1 MSAPPEKT
9 KAAGLDTR
17 AAFENTQSQ
26 NHSMSAPSDIT
37 TFAKSFGEPPR
48 GLFKQLKRDGF
59 LQADAIAFQ
68 CWIDRGY
75 FIVVER
81 LPVIAENGA
90 SFARFQT
97 LITAAG
103 RDFLRKRYSNGGG

>member
-1 MSAPPEKT
+1 MATKT
-9 KAAGLDTR
+9 KAPGATE
-17 AAFENTQSQ
+17 AQENTQHQ
-26 NHSMSAPSDIT
+26 NHSMLAPSDIGS
-37 TFAKSFGEPPR
+37 FAKSIGHGPKKF
-48 GLFKQLKRDGF
+48 FKLLKRDGF
-59 LQADAIAFQ
+59 LQVDAIAFQ

-81 LPVIAENGA
+81 LPAIAENGA

-103 RDFLRKRYSNGGG
+103 RDFLRNRYSNGGC